1 MDIDVRLLNVKV
13 ALFIPEHLGV
23 VPGAC
28 AKALLSWFDTKAIII
43 HLGREYIS
51 FPALLLVALATKAC
65 IRNTHSIDKHGRRP
79 LAW

>member
-1 MDIDVRLLNVKV
+1 MDIYVGLLNVKV
-13 ALFIPEHLGV
+13 TLFIPEHLGI

-28 AKALLSWFDTKAIII
+28 AKALLSWLDTKAIIV
-43 HLGREYIS
+43 HLGRECVS

-65 IRNTHSIDKHGRRP
+65 IRKTHSIDKHGRRP